1 MENDIYKKPMSLCWK
16 CAKACGGCS
25 WSDGSFT
32 PVEGWTAEKMKLR
45 VAPKKDKWGRYV
57 DSYMVTDCPLF
68 EDDTAEYN
76 KPTRR
81 NKWNSAPYLQEVDA

>member
-1 MENDIYKKPMSLCWK
+1 MEGIVTNKPLTLCWS

-25 WSDGSFT
+25 WSDGTFT
-32 PVEGWTAEKMKLR
+32 PVPGWTAEPTVLQGYKLKCGL
-45 VAPKKDKWGRYV
+45 APME
-57 DSYMVTDCPLF
+57 SYHVTACPLF
-68 EDDTAEYN
+68 EDDTDQYN